1 MGQVHPIY
9 LLYMI
14 GICHDRCHFSYV
26 FGIPYDLIFSR
37 WNPQYEN
44 VYSLPMCC
52 GIGWPSILDLIPKSV
67 FRSVIAVVFQS
78 VFHSK
83 MYQNNVFFL
92 FFLNHFWH
100 QCIKMIKNTKKI

>member
-52 GIGWPSILDLIPKSV
+52 GIGW
-67 FRSVIAVVFQS
+67 
-78 VFHSK
+78 
-83 MYQNNVFFL
+83 
-92 FFLNHFWH
+92 
-100 QCIKMIKNTKKI
+100 